1 MMTQPRF
8 KKVRT
13 LAEAYADP
21 RVESFS
27 DERDGGSDDG
37 IWLYL
42 KRPFFNRALE
52 VSCCHEWNVK
62 DLLDSLN
69 NDVVVDEAAWEAMD
83 NQQST

>member
-1 MMTQPRF
+1 MTQIHF

-21 RVESFS
+21 RVESYS
-27 DERDGGSDDG
+27 DERDGNPDGGDG

-42 KRPFFNRALE
+42 KKPFFNRALE
-52 VSCCHEWNVK
+52 ISCCHEWTVK

-69 NDVVVDEAAWEAMD
+69 NDVVMDESAWD
-83 NQQST
+83 NTQST